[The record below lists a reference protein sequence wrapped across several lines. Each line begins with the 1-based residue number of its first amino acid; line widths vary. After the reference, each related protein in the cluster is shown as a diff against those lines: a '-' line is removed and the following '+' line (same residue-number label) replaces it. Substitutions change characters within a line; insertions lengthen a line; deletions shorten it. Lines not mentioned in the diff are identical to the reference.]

1 MPLVLLVALPFIASV
16 LAALLPADARNREST
31 LAGLVAL
38 GCAVQV
44 AWLFPQLADG
54 NVLREEFSWL
64 PTLGLNLVFRL
75 DGFAW
80 MFCMLVLG
88 IGALVVLYAR
98 YYMSASDPV
107 PRFFAF
113 FLAFMGSMMGVV
125 LSGNTIQMVFFW
137 ELTSLFSFLLIGYW
151 HHRRDARR
159 GARMALTVT
168 GAGGLCLLAGVLVLG
183 RIVGSYDLDVVLASG
198 AAIRSHALYTP
209 MLVLVLLGAF
219 TKSAQFPF
227 HFWLPRAMAAPTPV
241 SAYLHSAT
249 MVKLGVFLMAR
260 FWPVLSGTQG
270 WFWLVGGAG
279 AITFLLGGFCAMF
292 QRDLKA
298 LLAYS
303 TISHL
308 GLITLLLGLNSPL
321 AAVAAVFHV
330 MNHATF
336 KASLFMAA
344 GIIDHESGTRDIRK
358 LSGLMRLMPVTGTL
372 AIIASAS
379 MAGVPLLNGFLS
391 KEMFFAETV
400 FIQATPWIDFSLPI
414 IATIGGIFSV
424 AYSARFVFDVF
435 FGPPCRVAAPTLGS
449 DVSSLPPKG
458 AATALGRPGGSGG
471 VPKKPH
477 EPPHWMR
484 VPAELLVLI
493 CLVVGVVPAW
503 SVGPMLAAAAAPVVG
518 GELPAYSLA
527 VWHGFNL
534 PLVMSMVALA
544 GGAAL
549 YMLQRR
555 SRAQGRLAQTPL
567 LHRLDG
573 QRMFENFLARLS
585 DLGRRSRHLLA
596 TRRMQT
602 QLLLLMLI
610 TLAGAGAAV
619 WFTPVERGRRELLA
633 FSPMFAMT
641 WLIGAAC
648 AIAGAWLAKFHRLA
662 SLMLCAGAGLVCC
675 ITFIWFSAPDLALTQ
690 LVVEVVATVLLL
702 LGLRWLPMR
711 QITVQPVE
719 TRLRLR
725 SRRGRDLLVAV
736 LAGCGMAGLAWSVMT
751 RPFPQSIS
759 PFFMD
764 RALTEGGGTNVVNV
778 MLVDFRA
785 LDTLGELTVLGI
797 VGLTVYALLRRFR
810 PAPESLPLPLQQR
823 AQSDDGSSDL
833 INPRLAV
840 DTAVGYLMVP
850 AVLVRLL
857 LPVSVLVAVYF
868 FMRGH
873 NAPGGGFVAGLVMS
887 VALLLQYIVSGTE
900 WVEEHLRIYPR
911 RWIAIGLLLALAT
924 GGGSI
929 VLGYPFMTT
938 HTAHLSLPVLGDL
951 HIPSA
956 LLFDTGV
963 FAVVLGSTMLIL
975 TALSHQSVRSHR
987 WAEENKP
994 PPAADSLRVAASP
1007 LQGATPADRQSR
1019 IRAVTGEDSR
1029 LITGEG

>member
-1 MPLVLLVALPFIASV
+1 MLLLLLALPFVASV
-16 LAALLPADARNREST
+16 IAAALPANARNREST

-38 GCAVQV
+38 GCALQT
-44 AWLFPQLADG
+44 AWLFPQLAGG
-54 NVLREEFSWL
+54 NVIREEIAWV
-64 PTLGLNLVFRL
+64 PELGLNLVLRM

-80 MFCMLVLG
+80 LFCMLVLG

-107 PRFFAF
+107 PRFFSF
-113 FLAFMGSMMGVV
+113 FLAFMGSMVGVV
-125 LSGNTIQMVFFW
+125 LSGNLVQLVMFW
-137 ELTSLFSFLLIGYW
+137 EMTSLFSFLLIGYW

-183 RIVGSYDLDVVLASG
+183 RITGSYDLDLVLASG
-198 AAIRSHALYTP
+198 EEIRAHPLYTTV
-209 MLVLVLLGAF
+209 LVLVLLGAF

-260 FWPVLSGTQG
+260 LWPVLSGTSD

-279 AITFLLGGFCAMF
+279 AITLLLGGFIAMF

-321 AAVAAVFHV
+321 AAVAAVFHI

-358 LSGLMRLMPVTGTL
+358 LSGLMRLMPITGTL
-372 AIIASAS
+372 AVIASAS

-400 FIQATPWIDFSLPI
+400 YIQSTGWLNWGLPA
-414 IATIGGIFSV
+414 IATVAGMFSV

-435 FGPPCRVAAPTLGS
+435 FGPPVGE
-449 DVSSLPPKG
+449 
-458 AATALGRPGGSGG
+458 G
-471 VPKKPH
+471 VPKTPH

-484 VPAELLVLI
+484 VPVELLVLI
-493 CLVVGVVPAW
+493 CLVVGIAPHW
-503 SVGPMLAAAAAPVVG
+503 SVGPLLAEAARPVVG
-518 GELPAYSLA
+518 GTLPAYSLA

-534 PLVMSMVALA
+534 PLIMSFVAMA
-544 GGAAL
+544 GGTLL
-549 YMLQRR
+549 YLMQRR
-555 SRAQGRLAQTPL
+555 GRSLGHLAHTPL
-567 LHRLDG
+567 LHHFDG
-573 QRMFENFLARLS
+573 QRMFENLLARLS
-585 DLGRRSRHLLA
+585 EIGRRSRYLLG
-596 TRRMQT
+596 TRRLQT
-602 QLLLLMLI
+602 QLLLLLLI
-610 TLAGAGAAV
+610 AVAGAAAAL
-619 WFTPVERGRRELLA
+619 WLAPAKPGQRAPLA

-641 WLIGAAC
+641 WVIGAVC
-648 AIAGAWLAKFHRLA
+648 AVAAAWQAKFHRLA
-662 SLMLCAGAGLVCC
+662 SLMLVSGAGLVCC
-675 ITFIWFSAPDLALTQ
+675 ITYIWFSAPDLALTQ
-690 LVVEVVATVLLL
+690 LVVEAVTTVLVL

-711 QITVQPVE
+711 KVIVQPMRA
-719 TRLRLR
+719 RLRLWG
-725 SRRGRDLLVAV
+725 RRGRDLAIAV
-736 LAGCGMAGLAWSVMT
+736 LAGAGMAALSWTVMT
-751 RPFPQSIS
+751 RRFPESIS
-759 PFFMD
+759 PFFLE

-778 MLVDFRA
+778 MLVDFRGF
-785 LDTLGELTVLGI
+785 DTFGEITVLGI
-797 VGLTVYALLRRFR
+797 VALTVYALLRRFR
-810 PAPESLPLPLQQR
+810 PALESMALPPQQR
-823 AQSDDGSSDL
+823 AQADDGSSDL
-833 INPRLAV
+833 LNPRLAV

-857 LPVSVLVAVYF
+857 LPLSVLVSVYF

-911 RWIAIGLLLALAT
+911 RWIAIGMLLALAT
-924 GGGSI
+924 GGGAV

-938 HTAHLSLPVLGDL
+938 HTAHLHLPLLGSI
-951 HIPSA
+951 HFPSA
-956 LLFDTGV
+956 LFFDMGV
-963 FAVVLGSTMLIL
+963 FSIVLGSTMLIL
-975 TALSHQSVRSHR
+975 TALAHQSVRSHR
-987 WAEENKP
+987 WADEQDQRK
-994 PPAADSLRVAASP
+994 AAAES
-1007 LQGATPADRQSR
+1007 GA
-1019 IRAVTGEDSR
+1019 RAVDGAA
-1029 LITGEG
+1029 

>member
-16 LAALLPADARNREST
+16 LATLLPANARNREST

-38 GCAVQV
+38 GCALQV
-44 AWLFPQLADG
+44 AWLFPQLAGG
-54 NVLREEFSWL
+54 NVIREEIEWV
-64 PTLGLNLVFRL
+64 PALGLNLVLRM

-80 MFCMLVLG
+80 LFCMLVLG

-107 PRFFAF
+107 PRFFSF

-125 LSGNTIQMVFFW
+125 LSGNLVQMVMFW

-183 RIVGSYDLDVVLASG
+183 RITGTYDLDLVLASG
-198 AAIRSHALYTP
+198 DEIRAHPLYTVV
-209 MLVLVLLGAF
+209 LVLVLLGAF

-260 FWPVLSGTQG
+260 LWPVLSGTSE

-279 AITFLLGGFCAMF
+279 AITLLLGGFIAMF
-292 QRDLKA
+292 QRDLKS

-321 AAVAAVFHV
+321 AAVAAVFHI

-344 GIIDHESGTRDIRK
+344 GIIDHETGTRDIRK
-358 LSGLMRLMPVTGTL
+358 LSGLMRLMPITGTL
-372 AIIASAS
+372 AVIASAS

-400 FIQATPWIDFSLPI
+400 YIQSTGWLNWGLPV
-414 IATIGGIFSV
+414 IATLAGMFSV

-435 FGPPCRVAAPTLGS
+435 FGPPCGP
-449 DVSSLPPKG
+449 DVPR
-458 AATALGRPGGSGG
+458 T
-471 VPKKPH
+471 PH

-484 VPAELLVLI
+484 VPVELLVLV
-493 CLVVGVVPAW
+493 CLVVGVAPHW
-503 SVGPMLAAAAAPVVG
+503 SVGPLLAEAARPVVG
-518 GELPAYSLA
+518 GTLPAYSLA
-527 VWHGFNL
+527 VWHGLNL
-534 PLVMSMVALA
+534 PLLMSFVAMA

-549 YMLQRR
+549 YLLQRR
-555 SRAQGRLAQTPL
+555 GRALGHLAHTPL
-567 LHRLDG
+567 LHRFDG
-573 QRMFENFLARLS
+573 QRIFENVLARVS
-585 DLGRRSRHLLA
+585 EAGRRSRYLLG
-596 TRRMQT
+596 TRRLQS
-602 QLLLLMLI
+602 QLLLLLVI
-610 TLAGAGAAV
+610 ALAGAAAAL
-619 WFTPVERGRRELLA
+619 WLTPAVRGKRELLA

-641 WLIGAAC
+641 WVIGAAC
-648 AIAGAWLAKFHRLA
+648 AVAAAWQAKFHRLA
-662 SLMLCAGAGLVCC
+662 ALMLASGAGLVCC
-675 ITFIWFSAPDLALTQ
+675 ITYIWFSAPDLALTQ
-690 LVVEVVATVLLL
+690 LAVETVTTVLLL

-711 QITVQPVE
+711 KVAIQPMQ
-719 TRLRLR
+719 TRLRLWG
-725 SRRGRDLLVAV
+725 RRGRDLTIAV
-736 LAGCGMAGLAWSVMT
+736 LAGAGMAALSWTVMT
-751 RPFPQSIS
+751 RRFPESIS
-759 PFFMD
+759 PFFLK

-778 MLVDFRA
+778 MLVDFRGF
-785 LDTLGELTVLGI
+785 DTFGEITVLG
-797 VGLTVYALLRRFR
+797 VVALTVYALLRRFR
-810 PAPESLPLPLQQR
+810 PAIESMALPAQQR
-823 AQSDDGSSDL
+823 AQVDDGSSDL
-833 INPRLAV
+833 LNPRRAV

-857 LPVSVLVAVYF
+857 LPVSVLVSAYF

-887 VALLLQYIVSGTE
+887 IALLLQFIVSGTE

-911 RWIAIGLLLALAT
+911 RWIALGLLLALAT
-924 GGGSI
+924 GGGAV

-938 HTAHLSLPVLGDL
+938 HTAHLHLPLLGGL
-951 HIPSA
+951 HVPSA
-956 LLFDTGV
+956 LFFDLGV
-963 FAVVLGSTMLIL
+963 FAIVLGSTMLIL
-975 TALSHQSVRSHR
+975 TALAHQSVRSHR
-987 WAEENKP
+987 WVEEQNERQAAAEAKASSEGE
-994 PPAADSLRVAASP
+994 PA
-1007 LQGATPADRQSR
+1007 
-1019 IRAVTGEDSR
+1019 
-1029 LITGEG
+1029 

>member
-16 LAALLPADARNREST
+16 LAALLPSDARNREST

-38 GCAVQV
+38 GCAIQA
-44 AWLFPQLADG
+44 AWFFPHLANG
-54 NVLREEFSWL
+54 NVIREEITWL
-64 PTLGLNLVFRL
+64 PALGLNLVFRM

-80 MFCMLVLG
+80 LFCMLVLG

-107 PRFFAF
+107 PRFFSF
-113 FLAFMGSMMGVV
+113 FLAFMGAMMGVV
-125 LSGNTIQMVFFW
+125 LSGNLVQMVLFW

-168 GAGGLCLLAGVLVLG
+168 GAGGLCLLAGVLILG
-183 RIVGSYDLDVVLASG
+183 RIVGSYELDVVLASG
-198 AAIRSHALYTP
+198 DAIRAHPLYPAL
-209 MLVLVLLGAF
+209 LVLVLLGAF

-260 FWPVLSGTQG
+260 LWPVLSGTEE

-279 AITFLLGGFCAMF
+279 AITLLLGGFVAMF

-358 LSGLMRLMPVTGTL
+358 LSGLLKLMPITGTL

-400 FIQATPWIDFSLPI
+400 FIQSTPWIDWSLPI
-414 IATIGGIFSV
+414 IATLAGIFSV

-435 FGPPCRVAAPTLGS
+435 FGPPCGPE
-449 DVSSLPPKG
+449 
-458 AATALGRPGGSGG
+458 
-471 VPKKPH
+471 VPKQPH

-484 VPAELLVLI
+484 VPVELLVLI
-493 CLVVGVVPAW
+493 CLVVGVAPAW
-503 SVGPMLAAAAAPVVG
+503 SVGAFLATAAAPVVG
-518 GELPAYSLA
+518 GVLPEYSLA

-534 PLVMSMVALA
+534 PLLMSFVALA

-549 YMLQRR
+549 YMLQRHG
-555 SRAQGRLAQTPL
+555 RALGRLEHTPL
-567 LHRLDG
+567 LHRFDG
-573 QRMFENFLARLS
+573 QRIFENLLARLS
-585 DLGRRSRHLLA
+585 ELGRRSRRVLG
-596 TRRMQT
+596 TRRLQM
-602 QLLLLMLI
+602 QLLLLVMV
-610 TLAGAGAAV
+610 AVAGAAASL
-619 WFTPVERGRRELLA
+619 WLTPAERGNRELLP

-641 WLIGAAC
+641 WLIGMTCALGAA
-648 AIAGAWLAKFHRLA
+648 WQAKFHRLA
-662 SLMLCAGAGLVCC
+662 SLMLASGAGLVCC
-675 ITFIWFSAPDLALTQ
+675 TTYIWFSAPDLALTQ
-690 LVVEVVATVLLL
+690 LVVETVTTVLIL

-711 QITVQPVE
+711 SAKPQPMR
-719 TRLRLR
+719 TRLRLWG
-725 SRRGRDLLVAV
+725 RRGRDLLIAAV
-736 LAGCGMAGLAWSVMT
+736 AGCGMAALAWTVMT

-759 PFFMD
+759 PFFLD
-764 RALTEGGGTNVVNV
+764 HSLSGGGGTNVVNV
-778 MLVDFRA
+778 MLVDFRGF
-785 LDTLGELTVLGI
+785 DTFGEITVLG
-797 VGLTVYALLRRFR
+797 VVALTVYALLRRFR
-810 PAPESLPLPLQQR
+810 PAIESMALPAQQR
-823 AQSDDGSSDL
+823 AQADDGSSDL
-833 INPRLAV
+833 LNPRRAK
-840 DTAVGYLMVP
+840 DTAIGYLMVP

-857 LPVSVLVAVYF
+857 LPLSVLVSVYF

-873 NAPGGGFVAGLVMS
+873 NQPGGGFVAGLVMS
-887 VALLLQYIVSGTE
+887 VALVLQFIVSGTE

-911 RWIAIGLLLALAT
+911 RWIAVGLLLALAT
-924 GGGSI
+924 GTGS
-929 VLGYPFMTT
+929 VVFGYPFLTT
-938 HTAHLSLPVLGDL
+938 HTLHLHLPLLGEV
-951 HIPSA
+951 HVPSA
-956 LLFDTGV
+956 LFFDIGV
-963 FAVVLGSTMLIL
+963 FALVLGATMLIL
-975 TALSHQSVRSHR
+975 TALAHQSVRSHR
-987 WAEENKP
+987 WADEQE
-994 PPAADSLRVAASP
+994 
-1007 LQGATPADRQSR
+1007 Q
-1019 IRAVTGEDSR
+1019 
-1029 LITGEG
+1029 